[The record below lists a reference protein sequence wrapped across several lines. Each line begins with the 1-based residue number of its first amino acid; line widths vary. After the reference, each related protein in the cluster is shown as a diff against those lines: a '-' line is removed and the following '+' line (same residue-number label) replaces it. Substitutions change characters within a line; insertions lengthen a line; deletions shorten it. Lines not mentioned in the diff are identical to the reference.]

1 MNARELSDCN
11 VERLETELRQL
22 GGVVQLRVY
31 HVERSFYVGE
41 AGKPA
46 PHEAYTTED
55 AAHVLNARVE
65 SVVTESLPLLPS
77 RYWEVYA
84 ELMEVG
90 AAESIPNWAHE
101 LHDREFGQ
109 QIRAER
115 DKAWAAARARNIAP
129 VEV

>member
-1 MNARELSDCN
+1 MNARQLSDCN
-11 VERLETELRQL
+11 VARLETELRQL
-22 GGVVQLRVY
+22 GEVVQLRIYVA
-31 HVERSFYVGE
+31 ERSFYNDGE

-46 PHEAYTTED
+46 PHEAYTTDD
-55 AAHVLNARVE
+55 AAHALNARVK

-101 LHDREFGQ
+101 LHDQRQLPKEADYPSRKDWF
-109 QIRAER
+109 
-115 DKAWAAARARNIAP
+115 IALL
-129 VEV
+129 VHNCEG